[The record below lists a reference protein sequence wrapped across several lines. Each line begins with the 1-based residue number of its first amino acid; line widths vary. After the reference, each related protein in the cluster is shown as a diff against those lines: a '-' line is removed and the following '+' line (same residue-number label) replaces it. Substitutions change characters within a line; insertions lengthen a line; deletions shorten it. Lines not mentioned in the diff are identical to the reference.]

1 LFILT
6 EINFERKDSL
16 ASIASPSEPSTG
28 ACAYRE
34 QQVVARVP
42 EDEGRM
48 EREREREESL
58 KGKVGDGWHCVVRK
72 REKDRIL

>member
-42 EDEGRM
+42 EDEDG
-48 EREREREESL
+48 EREREEL
-58 KGKVGDGWHCVVRK
+58 EGKSGRWVACVVRK